1 MVKRVK
7 LSDGTFFTVK
17 SGPTFSSAGRRYY
30 GTQKRD
36 ARFMTEDMIQEAND
50 AARNAALEVINA
62 LAKAGPYWDG
72 HFRNEWVAIPLGKGS
87 SGGGGGSY
95 PYQLNN
101 IPELAVNKNEA
112 GRVAKYE
119 IVNQSEYAPYA
130 MDLQKGRFSRN
141 VTPNFP
147 RPGKGRNPKGNA
159 KPGTRDHEVPT
170 LRGDITLGAGGSQI
184 TAPLNWYVNFIQDGR
199 ANNSLKTGANRGL
212 KFRN

>member
-1 MVKRVK
+1 MAIYSKK
-7 LSDGTFFTVK
+7 
-17 SGPTFSSAGRRYY
+17 GRRYF
-30 GTQKRD
+30 GTQRRD
-36 ARFMTEDMIQEAND
+36 ARFMPEDMIKEAND
-50 AARNAALEVINA
+50 AARDAALEVINA

-72 HFRNEWVAIPLGKGS
+72 DFRNEWVAIPLGSGA

-95 PYQLNN
+95 PYQLND

-119 IVNQSEYAPYA
+119 IVNESDYAPYA
-130 MDLQKGRFSRN
+130 MDLQEGRFFRN

-147 RPGKGRNPKGNA
+147 RSDASRSPKGNSQS
-159 KPGTRDHEVPT
+159 GQRDHEVPT
-170 LRGDITLGAGGSQI
+170 LRGDIALGAGSSQI

>member
-1 MVKRVK
+1 MAIYSKK
-7 LSDGTFFTVK
+7 
-17 SGPTFSSAGRRYY
+17 GRRYF
-30 GTQKRD
+30 GTQRRD
-36 ARFMTEDMIQEAND
+36 ARFMTEDMIKEAND
-50 AARNAALEVINA
+50 AARDAALEIING

-72 HFRNEWVAIPLGKGS
+72 HFRNEWVAIPLGSGA

-119 IVNQSEYAPYA
+119 IVNQSKYAPYA
-130 MDLQKGRFSRN
+130 MDLQPGKFNR
-141 VTPNFP
+141 PNFP

-170 LRGDITLGAGGSQI
+170 LRGDITLGEGGSQI
-184 TAPLNWYVNFIQDGR
+184 TAPLNWYVKFIQDGR

>member
-1 MVKRVK
+1 MAIYSKK
-7 LSDGTFFTVK
+7 
-17 SGPTFSSAGRRYY
+17 GRRYF
-30 GTQKRD
+30 GTQRRD

-50 AARNAALEVINA
+50 AARDAALEVINA

-72 HFRNEWVAIPLGKGS
+72 HFRNEWVAIPLGSGA

-130 MDLQKGRFSRN
+130 MDLQPGKFNR
-141 VTPNFP
+141 PNFP
-147 RPGKGRNPKGNA
+147 RSGKSRSPSGNA
-159 KPGTRDHEVPT
+159 KSGTRDHDVET
-170 LRGDITLGAGGSQI
+170 LRGDIALGGGGSQI

>member
-1 MVKRVK
+1 MAIYSKK
-7 LSDGTFFTVK
+7 
-17 SGPTFSSAGRRYY
+17 GRRYF
-30 GTQKRD
+30 GTQRRD

-50 AARNAALEVINA
+50 AARDAALEVINA

-72 HFRNEWVAIPLGKGS
+72 HFRNEWVAIPLGSGA
-87 SGGGGGSY
+87 SGGGRGSY

-130 MDLQKGRFSRN
+130 MDLQEGRFFLN
-141 VTPNFP
+141 VTRNFP
-147 RPGKGRNPKGNA
+147 RPGKGRSPQGNA
-159 KPGTRDHEVPT
+159 QPGQRDHEVPT
-170 LRGDITLGAGGSQI
+170 LRGDIALGAGGSQI

>member
-1 MVKRVK
+1 MAIYSKK
-7 LSDGTFFTVK
+7 
-17 SGPTFSSAGRRYY
+17 GRRYF
-30 GTQKRD
+30 GTQRRD
-36 ARFMTEDMIQEAND
+36 ARFMTEDMIKDANN
-50 AARNAALEVINA
+50 AARDAALEIINE

-72 HFRNEWVAIPLGKGS
+72 HFRNEWVAIPLGSGA

-119 IVNQSEYAPYA
+119 IKNESDYAAYA
-130 MDLQKGRFSRN
+130 MDLQKGRFFRN

-147 RPGKGRNPKGNA
+147 RSGKGRNPKGNSQ
-159 KPGTRDHEVPT
+159 PGQRDHEVPT
-170 LRGDITLGAGGSQI
+170 LRGDIALGAGGSQI

-212 KFRN
+212 KFSN